1 MKKDLKHCC
10 FFLLISFL
18 FFGCINTSFDEP
30 VYNCI
35 DPLLT
40 KTKEVSDLYFMASST
55 TKIYDTEDIIE
66 GCVISS
72 EEGGNFFKNMFIQ
85 PLDGSKG
92 FAVSVD
98 EGNTYTKNFQPGKKV
113 YLKLKGLAFSNPSAN
128 AKGLIFGAPPTES
141 FAVDRLSVSSFREHL
156 IPSCQTVDEE
166 NIVHKISLSQAA
178 SDTYLNTLVEIDDV
192 QFRTDCA
199 SYSRTDFDTSLKITN
214 GNGTLDVRTSRYAN
228 FAGFT
233 VPSGRG
239 KIRGVLTK
247 FGLTYQ
253 LVLRTERDVQFV
265 NPRVQDVVLPK
276 GGGNLQYSGAFSENF
291 QGYSITTSGAN
302 LPKFINYPTIGTKFW
317 DVATFGSN
325 KYIQMSAFNAGC
337 SKVYFIIPVDFTDAN
352 QFYFKSNDGFN
363 NGNPLRVYYSTNYIP
378 GSNIEEAT
386 LIDITTK
393 FKISFG
399 NTDGYGSEFINS
411 GVYAIPNSLI
421 GNGFFIFEY
430 NGTSGITTTIQL
442 DDIVVR

>member
-1 MKKDLKHCC
+1 M
-10 FFLLISFL
+10 L
-18 FFGCINTSFDEP
+18 F
-30 VYNCI
+30 Y
-35 DPLLT
+35 
-40 KTKEVSDLYFMASST
+40 
-55 TKIYDTEDIIE
+55 
-66 GCVISS
+66 
-72 EEGGNFFKNMFIQ
+72 
-85 PLDGSKG
+85 
-92 FAVSVD
+92 
-98 EGNTYTKNFQPGKKV
+98 
-113 YLKLKGLAFSNPSAN
+113 
-128 AKGLIFGAPPTES
+128 
-141 FAVDRLSVSSFREHL
+141 
-156 IPSCQTVDEE
+156 
-166 NIVHKISLSQAA
+166 
-178 SDTYLNTLVEIDDV
+178 
-192 QFRTDCA
+192 
-199 SYSRTDFDTSLKITN
+199 
-214 GNGTLDVRTSRYAN
+214 
-228 FAGFT
+228 
-233 VPSGRG
+233 
-239 KIRGVLTK
+239 
-247 FGLTYQ
+247 
-253 LVLRTERDVQFV
+253 
-265 NPRVQDVVLPK
+265 PK

-386 LIDITTK
+386 LIDISTK